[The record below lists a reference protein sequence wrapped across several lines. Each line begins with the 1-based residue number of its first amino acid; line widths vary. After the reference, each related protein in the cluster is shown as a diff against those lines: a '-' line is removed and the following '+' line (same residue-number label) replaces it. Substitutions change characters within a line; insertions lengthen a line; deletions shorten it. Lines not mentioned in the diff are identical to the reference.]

1 MNETITNASAGDLE
15 VIYQL
20 FEEAILFQ
28 KKNHYVGWNSYDR
41 EFIQSDIRDGLLFK
55 MVNENGDIVCIF
67 SICYSD
73 ALIWREK
80 EKGDAVYLHRLVLN
94 RKFAGGKCFKKVLE
108 WAIAFAEARELNYI
122 RMDTWAENEK
132 IIAYYKSYGFSFVE
146 NYTTPDT
153 ANLPLQH
160 RKLNVALLEL
170 DVQAISGSN
179 HLTKEH
185 SHNAVKSMKQ
195 F

>member
-80 EKGDAVYLHRLVLN
+80 A
-94 RKFAGGKCFKKVLE
+94 
-108 WAIAFAEARELNYI
+108 
-122 RMDTWAENEK
+122 
-132 IIAYYKSYGFSFVE
+132 S
-146 NYTTPDT
+146 
-153 ANLPLQH
+153 
-160 RKLNVALLEL
+160 
-170 DVQAISGSN
+170 
-179 HLTKEH
+179 
-185 SHNAVKSMKQ
+185 
-195 F
+195 